1 MKVKRTNKDSY
12 GWHQPKKTNSGDI
25 ITENGKASENR
36 QSTFNK
42 WLGNRKHVP
51 SSDKKKNV
59 TSSGNKF
66 SVSRVSNNPFNS
78 GVNIDVY
85 TEKTRDELGRK
96 LPISG
101 NSENPVKA
109 FKEYLKVK
117 DVAGIEDK
125 INNKE
130 IKEEIRKIAKKKAIQ
145 KGAIIGVP
153 SALAIGGAA
162 LLSKKK
168 KRNEGKTK

>member
-1 MKVKRTNKDSY
+1 MKVKRSNKSSY
-12 GWHQPKKTNSGDI
+12 GFHQPKETNSGDI

-36 QSTFNK
+36 RSSYKN
-42 WLGNRKHVP
+42 WMNNRKHVP

-168 KRNEGKTK
+168 KRNEGKAK

>member
-66 SVSRVSNNPFNS
+66 SVSRISNNPFNS

-101 NSENPVKA
+101 NSEEPVKA

-168 KRNEGKTK
+168 KRDESKAK

>member
-130 IKEEIRKIAKKKAIQ
+130 IKEEIRKVAKKKALQ
-145 KGAIIGVP
+145 KGAIIGIP

-168 KRNEGKTK
+168 KRNEGKAK

>member
-66 SVSRVSNNPFNS
+66 SVSRISNNPFNS

-101 NSENPVKA
+101 NSEEPVKA

-145 KGAIIGVP
+145 KGAIVGIP

-168 KRNEGKTK
+168 KRNEGKAK

>member
-1 MKVKRTNKDSY
+1 MKVKRSNKDSY
-12 GWHQPKKTNSGDI
+12 GFHQPKKTNSGDI

-168 KRNEGKTK
+168 TRNEGKTK

>member
-1 MKVKRTNKDSY
+1 
-12 GWHQPKKTNSGDI
+12 
-25 ITENGKASENR
+25 
-36 QSTFNK
+36 
-42 WLGNRKHVP
+42 
-51 SSDKKKNV
+51 V

-66 SVSRVSNNPFNS
+66 SVSRISNNPFNS

-130 IKEEIRKIAKKKAIQ
+130 IKEEIRKVAKKKALQ
-145 KGAIIGVP
+145 KGAIIGIP

-168 KRNEGKTK
+168 KRNEGKAK